1 MDFSPIRIEPE
12 QALQKQTED
21 QLLDCNPISLS
32 EKCTLVRERVHS
44 FADLKEVAN
53 ACFFGDEEWEAQ
65 YDAVGEESIV
75 QRLKQSRTGQA

>member
-1 MDFSPIRIEPE
+1 MDFSPIHIEPE
-12 QALQKQTED
+12 QALQKQTEE

-53 ACFFGDEEWEAQ
+53 ACFFGEAL

-75 QRLKQSRTGQA
+75 QRLKQSRTG

>member
-1 MDFSPIRIEPE
+1 
-12 QALQKQTED
+12 
-21 QLLDCNPISLS
+21 
-32 EKCTLVRERVHS
+32 VHS